1 MQSMI
6 SMKWNSTDM
15 PTYTFINK
23 NTGNF
28 EEYVM
33 KISELDKFKFDH
45 THLERAL
52 VDMPSFG
59 DPVRLGLRKNDQGW
73 KEVLQR
79 VAEKTPGAAGLKD
92 SIR

>member
-1 MQSMI
+1 
-6 SMKWNSTDM
+6 M

-23 NTGNF
+23 NTGGF

-33 KISELDKFKFDH
+33 KISELEKFKFDH
-45 THLERAL
+45 KHLERAL

-59 DPVRLGLRKNDQGW
+59 DPVRLGLRKNDDGW
-73 KEVLQR
+73 REVLHR
-79 VAEKTPGAAGLKD
+79 VAEKTPGAANLKD